1 MTNNILTQ
9 VRKEQEKQSEK
20 MKMLV
25 QVMIKAIKPDDQQ
38 KHFVAIDFQKTR
50 DLLRQK

>member
-9 VRKEQEKQSEK
+9 VRKEQEKQSKK

-25 QVMIKAIKPDDQQ
+25 QVMIKTLKSDDQQ
-38 KHFVAIDFQKTR
+38 KHFMAIDFQKTR
-50 DLLRQK
+50 NLLRQK